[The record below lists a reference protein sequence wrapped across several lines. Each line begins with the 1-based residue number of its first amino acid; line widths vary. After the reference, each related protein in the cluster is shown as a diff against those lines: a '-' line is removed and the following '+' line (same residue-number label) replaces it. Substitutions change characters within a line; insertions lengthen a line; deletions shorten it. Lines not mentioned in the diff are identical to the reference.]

1 MRTLKIFFSTLIL
14 MFFNMG
20 FAFSDITQSAPT
32 NLISSIASATSFT
45 SLEQISPEATVE
57 IQSATSSI
65 VDSDALQAEVQESAE
80 AFGEMVNQMALEV
93 DVGSKDGKKKFLT
106 IGGEKNEY
114 EDKDNLEPTLGTI
127 AYDTGMVNMSREGG
141 HYDTDNLDP
150 SGNSKTIFDSTT
162 GAQQA
167 RVKVYIDFNR
177 QVLFG
182 SIESKIT
189 LSDGTVMTNTYNG
202 RSATIDK
209 NTLPVDKRLTF
220 TMSSSTGDPLALN
233 APGEVGECGD
243 AGITCPDTTNLLQPF
258 VPEKVNDAFR
268 NSLLDENG
276 ERQAYLSAGEGGTP
290 ELDQTDMQKSISHGT
305 GGDKDVLVLGRFLT
319 AGSDGTPGKSFA
331 AFEAFNGV
339 PCADSDQCTTAEKNA
354 FKDGIERYSTG
365 IITTTATKITEELPQ

>member
-1 MRTLKIFFSTLIL
+1 MKNLKILFISLIF
-14 MFFNMG
+14 MFFNIG
-20 FAFSDITQSAPT
+20 LVFSDITASAPT
-32 NLISSIASATSFT
+32 NLISSIATATSFT
-45 SLEQISPEATVE
+45 SLEQISPEAASE
-57 IQSATSSI
+57 IQNTTSSI
-65 VDSDALQAEVQESAE
+65 IDGDALQDEVQQGAE
-80 AFGEMVNQMALEV
+80 EFGANIVAASE
-93 DVGSKDGKKKFLT
+93 KFVT

-114 EDKDNLEPTLGTI
+114 EDKDDLEPTLGTI

-331 AFEAFNGV
+331 AFEAFGN
-339 PCADSDQCTTAEKNA
+339 
-354 FKDGIERYSTG
+354 FL
-365 IITTTATKITEELPQ
+365 IIF

>member
-45 SLEQISPEATVE
+45 SLEQISPEATIE
-57 IQSATSSI
+57 IQNTTSSI
-65 VDSDALQAEVQESAE
+65 VDSDALQAEVQENAE
-80 AFGEMVNQMALEV
+80 VFGEMVNQMALEV

-220 TMSSSTGDPLALN
+220 TMSSSTGNPLN
-233 APGEVGECGD
+233 VDDNIEP
-243 AGITCPDTTNLLQPF
+243 TTANDEQPY
-258 VPEKVNDAFR
+258 VPEKVDDAFR
-268 NSLLDENG
+268 NSLLAENG
-276 ERQAYLSAGEGGTP
+276 ERQAYLPAAEGGAP
-290 ELDQTDMQKSISHGT
+290 ELDQADMQKSISHGT
-305 GGDKDVLVLGRFLT
+305 GGDNDVLVLGRFLT

-339 PCADSDQCTTAEKNA
+339 PCADPDECTAAEKNA

>member
-1 MRTLKIFFSTLIL
+1 MRTLKIIFSTLIL
-14 MFFNMG
+14 MFYNMG

-45 SLEQISPEATVE
+45 SLEQISPEATIE
-57 IQSATSSI
+57 IQNTTSSI
-65 VDSDALQAEVQESAE
+65 VDSDVLQAEVQESAE

-114 EDKDNLEPTLGTI
+114 EDEDDLEPTLGTI

-141 HYDTDNLDP
+141 NYNTQ
-150 SGNSKTIFDSTT
+150 SEIFDPTT

-220 TMSSSTGDPLALN
+220 TISSSTGDPLALN
-233 APGEVGECGD
+233 APGEDGFCGES
-243 AGITCPDTTNLLQPF
+243 GITCPDTTNLLQPF

-339 PCADSDQCTTAEKNA
+339 PCADSDECTTEEKNA
-354 FKDGIERYSTG
+354 FKAGIERYSTG
-365 IITTTATKITEELPQ
+365 IVTTTATKITEELPQ